1 MKLREL
7 YSLHFPRGCRTQ
19 YGGRADDAGDARAA
33 GCATLSYEGSETR
46 RCGGCAHFRNAP
58 AYLETIFPGLTSLSS
73 AYGSVRGEDG
83 LCLLQ
88 DRYLGADC
96 SCADFSPRCM
106 SEA

>member
-1 MKLREL
+1 MQ
-7 YSLHFPRGCRTQ
+7 S
-19 YGGRADDAGDARAA
+19 GGRADDAGGAHAA
-33 GCATLSYEGSETR
+33 GSPTSSCEGSETM
-46 RCGGCAHFRNAP
+46 RCGACAHFGNAP
-58 AYLETIFPGLTSLSS
+58 AYLEAIFPGLTSLSS

-96 SCADFSPRCM
+96 SCADFLPRCM